1 MYLATTA
8 EAALISMCS
17 DWLGGYSFTAKVKTI
32 GLTLANQGPQGV

>member
-17 DWLGGYSFTAKVKTI
+17 DWLGGYSFTVKTI
-32 GLTLANQGPQGV
+32 GLTLANQGLQGV